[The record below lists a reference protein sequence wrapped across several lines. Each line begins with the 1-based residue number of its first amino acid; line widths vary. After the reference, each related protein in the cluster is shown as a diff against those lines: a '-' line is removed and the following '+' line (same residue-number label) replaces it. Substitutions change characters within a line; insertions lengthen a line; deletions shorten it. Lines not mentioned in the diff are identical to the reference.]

1 MITLDQIKQ
10 LDFKVR
16 KAIDKINSLK
26 SANNMLQEKLD
37 TYQIRI
43 EELEILIDTFK
54 EDQGE
59 IEHGII
65 DALNQ
70 LDILEDNIIAPE
82 ENISLKQD
90 FTEEEK
96 EISEPVQEEI
106 VEIENPEPSEEETEV
121 EVDNLQEED
130 SDSSDDSNDSE
141 VELDIF

>member
-121 EVDNLQEED
+121 EVDNLQEDD

>member
-10 LDFKVR
+10 LDSKVR

-26 SANNMLQEKLD
+26 SANNILQEKLD

-43 EELEILIDTFK
+43 EELEILIQTFK

-70 LDILEDNIIAPE
+70 LDIMEENIIIPE
-82 ENISLKQD
+82 ENNL
-90 FTEEEK
+90 
-96 EISEPVQEEI
+96 SEQ
-106 VEIENPEPSEEETEV
+106 
-121 EVDNLQEED
+121 
-130 SDSSDDSNDSE
+130 DSSKTDNE
-141 VELDIF
+141 TITPVMEENT

>member
-90 FTEEEK
+90 FTEDDK

-106 VEIENPEPSEEETEV
+106 VEIENPETSEEETEV
-121 EVDNLQEED
+121 EVDNLQEDD